1 MSIKTQTKSANKSE
15 AGSPTNRGGKFK
27 RLLSRIVV
35 NRQIYLMLLPVV
47 AFYIIFSYVPMYGIT
62 LAWKDYRPKYGIDG
76 SPWADPLWKN
86 FETLF
91 SFPDLPRAIKNT
103 LIISTLK
110 LFICFPLPILVALLL
125 NEVGNKAFKKTV
137 QTMMYLPNFISWVV
151 LGGIVKTLLA
161 KDDGAINNIIDLFG
175 GERIA
180 FMIKPEFFRSILIIS
195 EVWKGTGWGT
205 IIYIAAISGI
215 DSSLY
220 EAARIDGCKRGG
232 LIFRITLPM
241 IFPVITVMF
250 IMQLSNIMNAGFDSV
265 YNLYCANVYDTA
277 DIIDTYSYR
286 LFMDEHDYPLSA
298 AVGIFKTV
306 VNFILL
312 IAGNI
317 FTKKINGYSMF
328 SID

>member
-1 MSIKTQTKSANKSE
+1 MSIKIKTKNGAAKPISAKNGGNKF
-15 AGSPTNRGGKFK
+15 R

-47 AFYIIFSYVPMYGIT
+47 VFYIVYSYVPMYGIT
-62 LAWKDYRPKYGIDG
+62 LAWKDYRPKFGIAG
-76 SPWADPLWKN
+76 SPWTEPLWKN
-86 FETLF
+86 FEKLF

-110 LFICFPLPILVALLL
+110 LLICFPLPILVSLLL

-137 QTMMYLPNFISWVV
+137 QTLIYLPNFISWVV
-151 LGGIVKTLLA
+151 LGGIVKTLLS
-161 KDDGAINNIIDLFG
+161 KDDGAINNVISLFG

-180 FMIKPEFFRSILIIS
+180 FMIKPEFFRTILIVS

-215 DSSLY
+215 DASLY
-220 EAARIDGCKRGG
+220 EAARIDGCKRAG
-232 LIFRITLPM
+232 LIFKITLPM

-265 YNLYCANVYDTA
+265 YNLYNPTIYETA